1 MAVNNSRTEVLF
13 ELAVMLGQQT
23 DFQEILRV
31 VSETA
36 ATLFQSK
43 AATIVMINP
52 STNNTVKTVIRGG
65 DNRQPH
71 GYQLLQTNMIGW
83 CLKNQKSY
91 LSEALSSDDRFAGNV
106 SAKFEANSAMC
117 VPLQSGGSA
126 IGYLLAIDRIDGKVF
141 LVEDLILLEK
151 MAAIAAPF
159 LDNVQKVQS
168 YFEQQMPDDALVQ
181 KYEGMGMLGSSPA
194 YIELLKAIEAAA
206 RCEVRVL
213 LTGKS
218 GTGKEKVARAI
229 HRLSSREKQPFVAID
244 CGAIPEHLIESEL
257 FGHVKGAFTGANYDR
272 KGLIE
277 EANKGILFMDEVAN
291 LPYDMQ
297 AKLLRVLQEGEIRK
311 IGSNKPKV
319 VDVRIISAAS
329 RNLRLQVEAGKF
341 REDLFYRLHVYP
353 IQVPTLNERNE
364 DIPRLADH
372 FLQRFAGEQGKE
384 IAAFHEYL
392 LDYMRQRQWP
402 GNIRELENFVERLVA
417 LAPEKTVTLDET
429 VLPKEYRQEFES
441 LVFSG
446 EGHPLRKSLQAT
458 LEETEADLIRTALI
472 QNGWNQSRA
481 ARALQISERAIRYKM
496 EKLGIHKPA

>member
-1 MAVNNSRTEVLF
+1 MQAENAKTEILF
-13 ELAVMLGQQT
+13 ELADILGQQT
-23 DFQEILRV
+23 DFEEILRV

-36 ATLFQSK
+36 ATLFN
-43 AATIVMINP
+43 ATVASIVMINP
-52 STNNTVKTVIRGG
+52 STKNTVKTVISGGEDKKSRG
-65 DNRQPH
+65 R
-71 GYQLLQTNMIGW
+71 QLLQTNMIGW
-83 CLKNQKSY
+83 CLKNQQSY
-91 LSEALSSDDRFAGNV
+91 FSADLSADDRFA
-106 SAKFEANSAMC
+106 SSIASKFNADCAMC
-117 VPLQSGGSA
+117 VPLRSGGSV
-126 IGYLLAIDRIDGKVF
+126 IGYLLAIDREDGHPF
-141 LVEDLILLEK
+141 HSGELSLLEK

-159 LDNVQKVQS
+159 LDNVQHIQT
-168 YFEQQMPDDALVQ
+168 YFEQQLPKDALIR
-181 KYEGMGMLGSSPA
+181 KYEGMGMLGNSPA
-194 YIELLKAIEAAA
+194 FVELLKAIEAAA

-213 LTGKS
+213 LMGKS

-244 CGAIPEHLIESEL
+244 CGAIPENLIESEL

-277 EANKGILFMDEVAN
+277 EANHGVLFMDEVAN

-311 IGSNKPKV
+311 IGSNKPQAV
-319 VDVRIISAAS
+319 NVRIISAAS
-329 RNLRLQVEAGKF
+329 SNLRLQVEAGKF

-353 IQVPTLNERNE
+353 IQVPTLNERSE
-364 DIPRLADH
+364 DIPRLAGH

-384 IAAFHEYL
+384 IAAFHEYM
-392 LDYMRQRQWP
+392 LDYMQLRHWP

-417 LAPEKTVTLDET
+417 MAPENTVTLDET

-446 EGHPLRKSLQAT
+446 AGHPLRKSLQAT

-472 QNGWNQSRA
+472 QNDWNQSQA